1 MPITPTVL
9 IATSGM
15 TAGEGIGV
23 STTMT
28 DAMSSATSN
37 PLVTNIA
44 TLAQSANVVTGL
56 SAVLN
61 SLPQFMTNL
70 APLTSSISTQANAI
84 VPPASGGDP
93 ASGIKSFISLH
104 GSSAGGA
111 GILAEY
117 SAALST
123 LGSKSFGDMG
133 INSSNF
139 HDIIT
144 QGVTS
149 ITPSLNKVASLTSQ
163 LPLGSLGSLP
173 GGLSGLGSAS
183 SALSGIGSMASKLG
197 SLIPGGASITGV
209 LGQSSGLPNLTGAI
223 PNLTGALSAAAP
235 SIAAGQGQTMGG
247 LTSLFGSM
255 GSNLNP
261 TALAK
266 GQAELTSSSLNDGLA
281 SAGQGLKNFGSLY
294 DFTDLQTLGPTNLL
308 ASLQNLGLADS
319 IGIND
324 AIDALGSD
332 PTNPS
337 TVPSNLIVQ
346 VFTNVTGNDLQKII
360 DQAGVTVVQQPQSLA
375 DLLDP
380 SFVMPAGAVAA
391 LGLSP
396 GPSGM
401 NDLANTLTNLGVQG
415 NNMQLGGFISG
426 MQTQASTYL
435 SQVTE
440 LVPMAVQD
448 TLKPLLGTGG
458 GLFGNPTMSDMIGTA
473 GGATHTEAFGN
484 ITATLSS
491 LMNSSVGQNLNT
503 AITNMISAVGTG
515 GQSAAFTALQSA
527 VSTFNS
533 QVANNSQL
541 QADVTNAES
550 SFTASQTQLT
560 KEVANLNLVGLNLA
574 NAQPTSTGSTSILNL
589 GNKLHDYG
597 VDKQQLGHNDLF
609 SGVATDN
616 LTGDAIQ
623 ASLLEGR
630 NLAKSY
636 ALGKS
641 TPTVAN
647 ESAAIKAASA

>member
-1 MPITPTVL
+1 
-9 IATSGM
+9 
-15 TAGEGIGV
+15 
-23 STTMT
+23 
-28 DAMSSATSN
+28 
-37 PLVTNIA
+37 
-44 TLAQSANVVTGL
+44 
-56 SAVLN
+56 
-61 SLPQFMTNL
+61 
-70 APLTSSISTQANAI
+70 
-84 VPPASGGDP
+84 
-93 ASGIKSFISLH
+93 
-104 GSSAGGA
+104 
-111 GILAEY
+111 
-117 SAALST
+117 
-123 LGSKSFGDMG
+123 
-133 INSSNF
+133 
-139 HDIIT
+139 
-144 QGVTS
+144 
-149 ITPSLNKVASLTSQ
+149 
-163 LPLGSLGSLP
+163 
-173 GGLSGLGSAS
+173 
-183 SALSGIGSMASKLG
+183 MASKLG

>member
-15 TAGEGIGV
+15 SQGEGIGV
-23 STTMT
+23 SSAMN
-28 DAMSSATSN
+28 DAISSATAN
-37 PLVTNIA
+37 PLVTNIT
-44 TLAQSANVVTGL
+44 TLAASANVVSGL
-56 SAVLN
+56 SSILN
-61 SLPQFMTNL
+61 SLPSFMTSL
-70 APLTSSISTQANAI
+70 GPLTANIATQANAI
-84 VPPASGGDP
+84 VPPTPVSGDP
-93 ASGIKSFISLH
+93 AASVKSFISLH
-104 GSSAGGA
+104 GASAGGA
-111 GILAEY
+111 GALAEY

-139 HDIIT
+139 HDILT

-149 ITPSLNKVASLTSQ
+149 ITPSLGKVAGLAAQ
-163 LPLGSLGSLP
+163 LPLGSLGPLT

-197 SLIPGGASITGV
+197 SLVPSGASITGL
-209 LGQSSGLPNLTGAI
+209 LGQGTGAI
-223 PNLTGALSAAAP
+223 SGALPSLTGALSSAVP
-235 SIAAGQGQTMGG
+235 SIAAGQGQSMGG
-247 LTSLFGSM
+247 LTSLFGTM
-255 GSNLNP
+255 GTNLNP

-266 GQAELTSSSLNDGLA
+266 GQAELSSNSLNDGLA

-294 DFTDLQTLGPTNLL
+294 DFTDLQTLGPNNML

-332 PTNPS
+332 PTNPE
-337 TVPSNLIVQ
+337 TVPPNVIVQ
-346 VFTNVTGNDLQKII
+346 VFANVTDNDLAKVI
-360 DQAGVTVVQQPQSLA
+360 DQAGVTVSQQPQTLA

-396 GPSGM
+396 GAAGM
-401 NDLANTLTNLGVQG
+401 GDLSNTLTNLGVQG
-415 NNMQLGGFISG
+415 NNLELGGFMAS

-435 SQVTE
+435 SQLTE
-440 LVPMAVQD
+440 LVPMSVQD
-448 TLKPLLGTGG
+448 TLKPLLGEGG

-473 GGATHTEAFGN
+473 AGATHTEAFGN
-484 ITATLSS
+484 IASTLSS

-503 AITNMISAVGTG
+503 AITNMIAAVGTG
-515 GQSAAFTALQSA
+515 GQSAALSALSSA
-527 VSTFNS
+527 VSTFNTQIAS
-533 QVANNSQL
+533 NSQL
-541 QADVTNAES
+541 QGDITNAES
-550 SFTASQTQLT
+550 SFLASQTQLT

-574 NAQPTSTGSTSILNL
+574 NAQPTSTGIASILNL

-609 SGVATDN
+609 SGVATDD